1 MTPMDA
7 PLEIERKFLV
17 ATLPDLSRARR
28 SVLRQGYVT
37 LPADSVEVRL
47 RQTDDS
53 FVLCLKTG
61 EGIVRTEREIAID
74 AAQFEALWP
83 QTEGRRVRKTRWTG
97 SLDGGLMFELDVF
110 EGEPKVHPG
119 LLDVPNVVLTPHIAS
134 ATLRTRRAMADLAA
148 NNLQDYLLHGRAR
161 TPVNTPQ
168 PRSATA

>member
-1 MTPMDA
+1 MDA

-17 ATLPDLSRARR
+17 ATLPDLSGVRR

-110 EGEPKVHPG
+110 EG
-119 LLDVPNVVLTPHIAS
+119 
-134 ATLRTRRAMADLAA
+134 DLAPLVMVEVEFGSQA
-148 NNLQDYLLHGRAR
+148 QAAAFAPPPWFGREVSMDKQFRNKSLALSGPSLVR
-161 TPVNTPQ
+161 TLFG
-168 PRSATA
+168 